1 MFRVLMLSVP
11 LVMATWQ
18 VPAMAQADD
27 AEAAEQGTPCKLSR
41 KKKQGSALF
50 GNILGGIASSTIGRS
65 GIGAYIPFNTVST
78 TLTDAIACKLDQDE
92 QKKAARATEVAIT
105 KGVGGSESWASTTR
119 EGVSGTS
126 TVTAQ
131 ARGADGADCVTVD
144 DVIIVNGEETIASKR
159 MCRAQGG
166 SGYAVV

>member
-1 MFRVLMLSVP
+1 MLSIP

-18 VPAMAQADD
+18 VPAFAQAD
-27 AEAAEQGTPCKLSR
+27 EPAASEEGAPCKLSQ
-41 KKKQGSALF
+41 KKKQGSSML
-50 GNILGGIASSTIGRS
+50 GGILGGIAGSTLGRGS
-65 GIGAYIPFNTVST
+65 VGSFIPFNLVST
-78 TLTDAIACKLDQDE
+78 TLTNAIACKLDKDE
-92 QKKAARATEVAIT
+92 QKKAAKATDVAIS
-105 KGVGGSESWASTTR
+105 KGVGGSESWTSTTR

-131 ARGADGADCVTVD
+131 AQGADGADCVTVD

>member
-1 MFRVLMLSVP
+1 MFRALILSVP
-11 LVMATWQ
+11 LVVATWQ
-18 VPAMAQADD
+18 MPV
-27 AEAAEQGTPCKLSR
+27 AAHAVEPETTEEGAPCKLSK
-41 KKKQGSALF
+41 KKKQGSAIF
-50 GNILGGIASSTIGRS
+50 GSILGGIASSTIGRGGVGS
-65 GIGAYIPFNTVST
+65 YIPFNIVST
-78 TLTDAIACKLDQDE
+78 TLTDAIACKLDKDE
-92 QKKAARATEVAIT
+92 QKKAAKATDVAIT
-105 KGVGGSESWASTTR
+105 KGVGGSESWTSTTR

-131 ARGADGADCVTVD
+131 ARGADGGDCVTVD

>member
-1 MFRVLMLSVP
+1 M
-11 LVMATWQ
+11 
-18 VPAMAQADD
+18 
-27 AEAAEQGTPCKLSR
+27 
-41 KKKQGSALF
+41 
-50 GNILGGIASSTIGRS
+50 
-65 GIGAYIPFNTVST
+65 
-78 TLTDAIACKLDQDE
+78 
-92 QKKAARATEVAIT
+92 
-105 KGVGGSESWASTTR
+105 GGSESWTSTTR

-131 ARGADGADCVTVD
+131 ARGADGGDCVTVD